1 MKVLLAL
8 QVLVVLLAVLF
19 LWSYVP
25 FRDWA
30 RARLRAVKGSIA
42 RRVRRRRRKLALRHA
57 EPLLK
62 EAEEVFPRV
71 AGGRVPPGNGLTP
84 EWIVRWWHA
93 AQIQIPASVLVFG
106 LVAAIVWNAERLF
119 MGDPQPINSQ
129 QEMSNPWRSLAEG
142 VVGIPRA
149 VEAWN
154 GSADALEGLRG
165 VLVLLVAGILIPLA
179 FRIMAV
185 VSQRPEQRERKA
197 QQRKL
202 RARHANDYWRCWPVV
217 VLVLTAVECAR
228 EYKQLETAA
237 PGDDVPRVSLRAVE
251 RILWQAPRTR
261 RGRARVHQE
270 RATKVHIA
278 RVVGA
283 LRAAEAQQ
291 DSNPK
296 KALQDLT
303 VLLLTIAERYAEGR
317 VSKLLDEDQIGDVE
331 PAAHREHLRVIAVG
345 GVVVVTMTGAALAGL
360 PEAALSALLP
370 IVVIVAIVLLYREK
384 GPTPSQLRDLV
395 IPR

>member
-1 MKVLLAL
+1 MLVILLAAL
-8 QVLVVLLAVLF
+8 T
-19 LWSYVP
+19 LWSYMP
-25 FRDWA
+25 FRNWV
-30 RARLRAVKGSIA
+30 RTGLRAVKASIV
-42 RRVRRRRRKLALRHA
+42 RGVRRRRRKLALRYA

-71 AGGRVPPGNGLTP
+71 ASGRLPPGNGLTP

-93 AQIQIPASVLVFG
+93 AQVSIPVYVLTFV
-106 LVAAIVWNAERLF
+106 LMAAVVWNAEALF
-119 MGDPQPINSQ
+119 MAHPRSATSG
-129 QEMSNPWRSLAEG
+129 QEAPNPWRSLVEG
-142 VVGIPRA
+142 VVGLPRA
-149 VEAWN
+149 VEAWK
-154 GSADALEGLRG
+154 GPADAFEGLRG

-179 FRIMAV
+179 ARITAV
-185 VSQRPEQRERKA
+185 VSQRPEQRERRA
-197 QQRKL
+197 QQRRIREKY
-202 RARHANDYWRCWPVV
+202 ANDYWRCWPVV
-217 VLVLTAVECAR
+217 VLVLTAVTCAR

-261 RGRARVHQE
+261 RGRVRVHQE
-270 RATKVHIA
+270 RVTKAHIA

-291 DSNPK
+291 DSDPK
-296 KALQDLT
+296 EALQDLT
-303 VLLLTIAERYAEGR
+303 VMLLTIAERYAEGK
-317 VSKLLDEDQIGDVE
+317 VSELLDEDQIGDVE
-331 PAAHREHLRVIAVG
+331 PAAHREHLRVVAVG

-370 IVVIVAIVLLYREK
+370 IVVIVVIILLYREK